1 MLRLTPGWLL
11 LALLGLVACDNEI
24 SSSSRL
30 RRPRLLAVQ
39 AEPPNPVF
47 GQTTRLR
54 PLVYLPAG
62 QSVTYEW
69 SWCPVPTSSD
79 DGYRCPVDQA
89 AVDNLAAQTGLVG
102 IPPLALGNT
111 ETIEFTNPFPPSL
124 LASLCAGDSSSTDL
138 FLGNTTADKGRVYV
152 CAPATLPVQIM
163 LTIRGSITESGA
175 LSLRLP
181 TDESTPGNSNPAV
194 SGINVLSPEASGVLD
209 DAGSL
214 LVPRDTKVRLRAEV
228 DEAQSETYLDRQV
241 GRNDDFVKDSNG
253 QLILAPTRE
262 RLRLTW
268 FSEGGGFVDSA
279 TEWGPGDSDSDGQP
293 ILFSSA
299 IENDWS
305 TPKIEDYA
313 ASSSLVLVVVRD
325 NRGGV
330 SWAQGLATLGGTP

>member
-1 MLRLTPGWLL
+1 MLLV
-11 LALLGLVACDNEI
+11 LLGLVACDNEI

-30 RRPRLLAVQ
+30 RRSRLLAVQ
-39 AEPPNPVF
+39 AEPPNPAF
-47 GQTTRLR
+47 GQTTHLR

-89 AVDNLAAQTGLVG
+89 ALDLLAAQTGLVG
-102 IPPLALGNT
+102 IPPLALGTT
-111 ETIEFTNPFPPSL
+111 ETIEFTNPFPPAL
-124 LASLCAGDSSSTDL
+124 LASLCAGDSSTTNL
-138 FLGNTTADKGRVYV
+138 FFANTTADKGRRVFP
-152 CAPATLPVQIM
+152 CTPATLSVQIM

-181 TDESTPGNSNPAV
+181 SDESTPGNSNPVV
-194 SGINVLSPEASGVLD
+194 SGINALLPDASGLLD
-209 DAGSL
+209 DVGSV
-214 LVPRDTKVRLRAEV
+214 LVARNVKVRLRAQV

-241 GRNDDFVKDSNG
+241 GDNDDFVRDSHG
-253 QLILAPTRE
+253 QLVLAPTRE

-268 FSEGGGFVDSA
+268 FSEAGGFVDSA
-279 TEWGPGDSDSDGQP
+279 TEWGPGDLDSKGQP
-293 ILFSSA
+293 LLFSSA

-305 TPKIEDYA
+305 TPKIEDDP

-330 SWAQGLATLGGTP
+330 SWAQGRATLGETP

>member
-1 MLRLTPGWLL
+1 M
-11 LALLGLVACDNEI
+11 LLGVVACDNEI

-39 AEPPNPVF
+39 AEPPNPAF
-47 GQTTRLR
+47 GQATRLR

-89 AVDNLAAQTGLVG
+89 AVDNLAAQTGLG

-111 ETIEFTNPFPPSL
+111 ETIEFTNPFPPAL
-124 LASLCAGDSSSTDL
+124 LASLCAGDSSSTNL
-138 FLGNTTADKGRVYV
+138 FFANTTADKGRRVFL

-163 LTIRGSITESGA
+163 LTIRGGITESGA

-181 TDESTPGNSNPAV
+181 IDESTPGNTNPVV
-194 SGINVLSPEASGVLD
+194 SGINVLRPEALGLLD
-209 DAGSL
+209 DMGSV
-214 LVPRDTKVRLRAEV
+214 LVPRDAKVGLRAEV

-241 GRNDDFVKDSNG
+241 GSDDDFVKDSNG

-262 RLRLTW
+262 RLRITW

-279 TEWGPGDSDSDGQP
+279 TEWGPGDRDSDGQP
-293 ILFSSA
+293 ILFSSVL
-299 IENDWS
+299 ENDWS
-305 TPKIEDYA
+305 TPKSEDYP

-330 SWAQGLATLGGTP
+330 SWAQGRATLGGTP